1 MLIGD
6 LAGLSGVS
14 ARNPPVAPA
23 GGYRDYTDTDI
34 RRLFQIEGLRMLGL
48 SLKQV
53 REALDTQRASPA
65 TVLDDL
71 ITATRRRIAHEN
83 ELLHRLE
90 TLAERRAVLTISK
103 FPADARTRSVLT
115 TALTDSDP
123 GGAAACGHGPV
134 RAGHRCRHPGAGGS
148 GGGW

>member
-1 MLIGD
+1 
-6 LAGLSGVS
+6 
-14 ARNPPVAPA
+14 
-23 GGYRDYTDTDI
+23 
-34 RRLFQIEGLRMLGL
+34 MLGL

-123 GGAAACGHGPV
+123 GVRRHAAMALSGQGIAAAIPAPA
-134 RAGHRCRHPGAGGS
+134 RARLAQALVEIATPRARARLGQLTGDPDPQVAPLALALIS
-148 GGGW
+148 